1 LKGVAGAL
9 YAHIVVL
16 ISVSQCA
23 ADAAGL
29 GRSRRR
35 VRRASYAHTNT
46 ITLSLIHTLTHT
58 YIHAHS
64 YTLAH
69 TYTHAHS
76 YTYTHTLL
84 PVLFL
89 GLPDA
94 LALAPFSIHVRRTDK
109 IGTEAQFHHLEE
121 YMKHALAYFDRHH
134 GPAVQRRI
142 YLATDDPSVIDEA
155 RKTYAR
161 QAFLCVCM
169 RETE

>member
-46 ITLSLIHTLTHT
+46 TPTSLSLTHTHT

-76 YTYTHTLL
+76 YTHTHTLL

-89 GLPDA
+89 GLPDT